1 MKAKS
6 TAWCTIFSTAFFS
19 QAPLSFPLNV
29 AKEKKDDL
37 ETYNEG
43 QILAVEVFFG
53 QLTSLV
59 GRQSDVDVQS
69 IEL

>member
-6 TAWCTIFSTAFFS
+6 TARCTIFSTSFFS
-19 QAPLSFPLNV
+19 QAPPSFHLNV
-29 AKEKKDDL
+29 STEKKDDL

-59 GRQSDVDVQS
+59 GRQPDVDVQS
-69 IEL
+69 IQL